1 MTFQIGGLS
10 GTGKST
16 LCAEL
21 TRRGHRAVDAD
32 PAFGHFADPVTGQ
45 PTDSERRSNW
55 LWDGTKLRAFAQACG
70 DTPVFLCGGAMNQD
84 EFADLFEKRFV
95 LHVDSDTMRHRLL
108 TRTNNDYGKAPEELA
123 EQLELN
129 TRYAQE
135 ATRAGATI
143 VDATRPISVV
153 ADDIVRL
160 TLGST

>member
-1 MTFQIGGLS
+1 VLFQIDGLS
-10 GTGKST
+10 GTGKTT
-16 LCAEL
+16 LSKEL
-21 TRRGHRAVDAD
+21 TRRGLRAVDTD
-32 PAFGHFADPVTGQ
+32 PVFGYSGDPVTGE
-45 PTDSERRSNW
+45 PTDSGRRSNW
-55 LWDGTKLRAFAQACG
+55 LWDGDKLRAFARACG

-129 TRYAQE
+129 TRYVEE
-135 ATRAGATI
+135 ATRVGATI

-153 ADDIVRL
+153 ADEVVRVA
-160 TLGST
+160 LGST

>member
-1 MTFQIGGLS
+1 MIFQIDGLS

-21 TRRGHRAVDAD
+21 TRRGLRAVDAD
-32 PAFGHFADPVTGQ
+32 PAFGYFADPVTGQ
-45 PTDSERRSNW
+45 PTDSERWSNW
-55 LWDGTKLRAFAQACG
+55 LWDGNKRRAFAQACG
-70 DTPVFLCGGAMNQD
+70 DTPVFLCGGAMNRD

-108 TRTNNDYGKAPEELA
+108 TRTTNDYGKAPEELA

-129 TRYAQE
+129 TRYVEE
-135 ATRAGATI
+135 ATRVGATI

-153 ADDIVRL
+153 ADEIVRM

>member
-1 MTFQIGGLS
+1 M
-10 GTGKST
+10 
-16 LCAEL
+16 
-21 TRRGHRAVDAD
+21 
-32 PAFGHFADPVTGQ
+32 TGQ

-55 LWDGTKLRAFAQACG
+55 LWDGNKLRAFAQACG
-70 DTPVFLCGGAMNQD
+70 DTPLFLCGGAMNQG

-129 TRYAQE
+129 TRVLEE
-135 ATRAGATI
+135 ATRVGATI

-153 ADDIVRL
+153 ADDIVRMAL
-160 TLGST
+160 DSN